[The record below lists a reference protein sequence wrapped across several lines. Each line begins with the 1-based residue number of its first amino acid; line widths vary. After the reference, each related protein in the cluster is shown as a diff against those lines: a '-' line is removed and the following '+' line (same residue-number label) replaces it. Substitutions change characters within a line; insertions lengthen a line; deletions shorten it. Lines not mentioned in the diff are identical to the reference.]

1 MNSEYVD
8 FEEIPNTE
16 IKESK
21 EDEIIEVEV
30 EEIPPR
36 PQVRL
41 LPLFDVIDS
50 FFIGPFDRFNSSK
63 F

>member
-30 EEIPPR
+30 EEIPNQIEHR
-36 PQVRL
+36 
-41 LPLFDVIDS
+41 LPLFDPITSVFGGI
-50 FFIGPFDRFNSSK
+50 FDRINSSK

>member
-30 EEIPPR
+30 EEIPNQIEHR
-36 PQVRL
+36 
-41 LPLFDVIDS
+41 LPLFDSITSVFGGI
-50 FFIGPFDRFNSSK
+50 FDRFYSSK